1 MMFFF
6 KIYQK
11 KQWRANEVLEW
22 KAISSNQ
29 HVILE
34 THKGALQF
42 ENKRDAPRVHFT
54 NGVTFGI
61 YFCQIHGEALL
72 GKINARY
79 E

>member
-11 KQWRANEVLEW
+11 KQWRANEALEW

-29 HVILE
+29 YVILE

-42 ENKRDAPRVHFT
+42 EKKRDATRVYFT
-54 NGVTFGI
+54 NGVYPGHI
-61 YFCQIHGEALL
+61 LHLL
-72 GKINARY
+72 LPNP
-79 E
+79 

>member
-42 ENKRDAPRVHFT
+42 EKKRDAPRVHFT
-54 NGVTFGI
+54 NGRIRTPNLQKANESKHFFALVT
-61 YFCQIHGEALL
+61 
-72 GKINARY
+72 
-79 E
+79 